1 MRSRQA
7 PLRAARRPC
16 AAGLALAACLVV
28 ACGEATTSGD
38 SAPGNG
44 SSGAADTSASGM
56 PSTSGLP
63 STSGESSTG
72 EGSTGAVATGA
83 CDGPATDDYWLC
95 LMALPMGDGGANI
108 GQQFR
113 SQAELDAA
121 GAGDDVRYCF
131 DGNTESDGS
140 GAACEADP
148 FAAKQ
153 NAAKVLIPAGRH
165 SISGQPRPAIRADSG
180 DILITWDSWNS
191 PQWYL
196 GRTCADGGS
205 IGTQKTFQVSAPAE
219 GNASRWIEV
228 RQRYTGSDHLDE
240 PIAGWDPVTSER
252 DGTDIATVDARS
264 YGQLGAASQ
273 GDSDLA
279 GQVADFVIKKST
291 WTRYWVLVEMNQ
303 GDPWTCG
310 RASGAYDLVSIWLA
324 DENQAP
330 VRLYER
336 AEMETTR
343 VANVTEGMCS
353 GDEVLDEP
361 LADDIVALWFEYNSS
376 QGNCPDGGLADRIGY
391 FRNFAALHT
400 PESEGVIVADAAS
413 LVVADTEILLRPRP

>member
-1 MRSRQA
+1 MPWRA
-7 PLRAARRPC
+7 DHRAAMSLD
-16 AAGLALAACLVV
+16 AGLVACLLV
-28 ACGEATTSGD
+28 ACGGPMPSAGDGGSEAS
-38 SAPGNG
+38 
-44 SSGAADTSASGM
+44 SSGAADASASA
-56 PSTSGLP
+56 ST

-72 EGSTGAVATGA
+72 EGSTGAAETGA

-140 GAACEADP
+140 GSACEADP

-153 NAAKVLIPAGRH
+153 DAAKVLIPAGRH
-165 SISGQPRPAIRADSG
+165 SISGQPRPSIRADSG

-228 RQRYTGSDHLDE
+228 RQRYTGRDHLDE
-240 PIAGWDPVTSER
+240 VIAGWDPVTSER

-264 YGQLGAASQ
+264 YGRLGAASQ
-273 GDSDLA
+273 GDSVLG

-336 AEMETTR
+336 AEVETTR

-353 GDEVLDEP
+353 GDELLDEP

-376 QGNCPDGGLADRIGY
+376 QGNCPEGGLADRIGY
-391 FRNFAALHT
+391 FRNFAALHA
-400 PESEGVIVADAAS
+400 PAAEGTIVADAAS
-413 LVVADTEILLRPRP
+413 LVVANTEILLRPRP